1 MPPPEP
7 RSRTVSPGL
16 SFASAVGF
24 PQPSEALKAASG
36 ICPACASSYRF
47 EVIGSQ
53 QLSSAELAPQHPL
66 LLPLVTRRAASP
78 YFSLTIS
85 VTSIWTFL
93 LLLAELEDGLRLNRL
108 VAAAAF
114 GIEEAEQLP
123 QRVGVG
129 RIPEIGAFPAYLH
142 EVFVLELVEVMGER
156 GGRNVQLRAHV
167 AGDHALRMRRE
178 QQPHDAKAWLRS
190 HCGKHIRIPHHVG
203 FRFRFCHQSHSS

>member
-1 MPPPEP
+1 M
-7 RSRTVSPGL
+7 
-16 SFASAVGF
+16 
-24 PQPSEALKAASG
+24 
-36 ICPACASSYRF
+36 
-47 EVIGSQ
+47 
-53 QLSSAELAPQHPL
+53 
-66 LLPLVTRRAASP
+66 TRRAASP
-78 YFSLTIS
+78 YFSLTTS
-85 VTSIWTFL
+85 LTSIWTFL

-108 VAAAAF
+108 VAGAAF

-142 EVFVLELVEVMGER
+142 EVFVLELVEVMRER

-190 HCGKHIRIPHHVG
+190 HCGKHIRIPHHIG
-203 FRFRFCHQSHSS
+203 FRFRFCHQSHSSSSKASSEQSRQPFSDCLWSSSKAVSVRTDSLKESGASIPRFIFLQL